1 MKIKVAV
8 GYARRSSNTNPKSSI
23 PNQIIMIEEYCEEHN
38 IVLKDVYIDDAK
50 SGTKVEGREQYI
62 LLKENLRTQQT
73 IDLVII
79 AFADRL
85 GREAFEL
92 IRTVEEIR
100 KSHVE
105 LICVYE
111 GLSSKTASTM
121 QLVMLAI
128 QAELE
133 NNQRVKRVSHAKL
146 QLIQQG
152 KYVIGPIPYGYKVDD
167 NKHLVIDKANGDVV
181 KQIFKKY
188 SEGIPIKKITKS
200 LEPTKTLKRWTA
212 SRVKEI
218 LTNKTYTGHIY
229 SRKNKKQYEYMQLS
243 KKSHPALVSETVF
256 NDCINALKIIEEVPG
271 IKPRIHLLT
280 RGIFLCPLCKSKVVT
295 ITQKDGKEEYFC
307 IKKCWRMVETQL
319 DNMVINFLLEDEN
332 RQTNKGGDYHYNENL
347 SLKKELEESLAS
359 GLLDTEDFS
368 KKMMQISEKILNTKS
383 HESDIK
389 KIRYSHLIRNE
400 NYETLKKV
408 LLSERIQLSLDSSI
422 GIYLYTERKDN

>member
-23 PNQIIMIEEYCEEHN
+23 PNQIIMIEEYCQKHN

-62 LLKENLRTQQT
+62 LLKENLKTQQT

-100 KSHVE
+100 KSHIE

-133 NNQRVKRVSHAKL
+133 NNQRVKRVSHAKS

-152 KYVIGPIPYGYKVDD
+152 KYVIGSLPYGYKVDN
-167 NKHLVIDKANGDVV
+167 NKHLVIDKEKGDVV
-181 KQIFKKY
+181 KQIFEKF
-188 SEGIPIKKITKS
+188 SEGISLKKITKS
-200 LEPTKTLKRWTA
+200 LVPTKTLKKWTT

-218 LTNKTYTGHIY
+218 LMNKTYTGYIY
-229 SRKNKKQYEYMQLS
+229 TRKNKKKFDYMQLS
-243 KKSHPALVSETVF
+243 KKPHPALVSEAVF
-256 NDCINALKIIEEVPG
+256 NDCINKLKIIEEIPG
-271 IKPRIHLLT
+271 TKTRIHLLT

-295 ITQKDGKEEYFC
+295 ITQKGGKGEYFC
-307 IKKCWRMVETQL
+307 VKKCWRMDETQL
-319 DNMVINFLLEDEN
+319 DNLVINYLMESEN
-332 RQTNKGGDYHYNENL
+332 RQTNKGMNCQYIENL
-347 SLKKELEESLAS
+347 SLKKKLEESLAC
-359 GLLDTEDFS
+359 GLLDTEDFT
-368 KKMMQISEKILNTKS
+368 KKMMQVSERILNANR

-389 KIRYSHLIRNE
+389 KIHYSHLIRNE
-400 NYETLKKV
+400 NYETLKRV
-408 LLSERIQLSLDSSI
+408 LLSEKIQLSLDSSI
-422 GIYLYTERKDN
+422 GIYLCTERNGN